1 MENSDRKET
10 DRPSGCTANDSG
22 AQCAVRS
29 ARRVT
34 WIGFWVNAFLG
45 VAKIIGGIFGRSSA
59 LVADGIHS
67 FSDFA
72 SDIIVLTMVS
82 IARKRPD
89 KGHQFGHGRF
99 EALATLL
106 LALILLIVGV
116 GIFYEGLMR
125 VIAVA
130 NGERLPKPEM
140 IALVILVV
148 SIISKEWLFYITRR
162 VGVRIHSEAVIANAW
177 HHRSDSFSSLAT
189 LAGVA
194 GAMFLGE
201 KWRILDPIAAMV
213 VALFIVWVAVKMAKP
228 ALSEMLGAS
237 LPVDELDAIGKTLD
251 KVKGVHSWHALRT
264 FKSGNDAF
272 VEVHLKM
279 DPQLTVSEAHRI
291 ATLAEHHIKNDFK
304 DMSVHVTTHIEPDE

>member
-1 MENSDRKET
+1 MKKVENN
-10 DRPSGCTANDSG
+10 DRPSVCNAGDSG
-22 AQCAVRS
+22 AQCAIRS

-106 LALILLIVGV
+106 LSVILLIVGV

-125 VIAVA
+125 VIDVC
-130 NGERLPKPEM
+130 NGEVLPEPG
-140 IALVILVV
+140 ILALVILVV
-148 SIISKEWLFYITRR
+148 SIAAKEWLFHITRR

-213 VALFIVWVAVKMAKP
+213 VALFIVGVGLKMAKP

-237 LPVDELDAIGKTLD
+237 LRGEELAAIGTTLD
-251 KVKGVHSWHALRT
+251 NVKGVRSWHALRT

-279 DPQLTVSEAHRI
+279 DPDLTVSEAHHI
-291 ATLAEHHIKNDFK
+291 ATLAEQRIKRDFK